1 MMTTGSVRG
10 KCWAP
15 QAGQARRQPASAGS
29 DGRAAVGAEAVRLV
43 PAEDALGGGGGAGL
57 GGVERGHLGAQV
69 AEAEAVEAGVAARPA
84 ARRSPR
90 PAAGR
95 RRQSGTSRA

>member
-29 DGRAAVGAEAVRLV
+29 DGL
-43 PAEDALGGGGGAGL
+43 PQL
-57 GGVERGHLGAQV
+57 AQ
-69 AEAEAVEAGVAARPA
+69 
-84 ARRSPR
+84 
-90 PAAGR
+90 
-95 RRQSGTSRA
+95 